1 MLYMSK
7 YNERIKAR
15 QLRKNGVSIVV
26 IASMLGVTK
35 SSVSAWCRD
44 ITLTPEQNFKLVK
57 NKGVSVTTGQRM
69 GAEAN
74 KKMRLNAIRD
84 AELYGQEMVKKIS
97 NRELLLIAT
106 ALYWSEGS
114 KSSRTSG
121 FVFVNSDPE
130 MILLMKKF
138 LVSTMGVAPEDII
151 CSVQINKIHEKRIGV
166 VLNFWKNLLILGEE
180 QIRKPYFVRTKTN
193 KVYENYDT
201 YFGVCRLIVSRSSQL
216 KYRMNG
222 LIKAL
227 KCNIS
232 SA

>member
-1 MLYMSK
+1 MSK

-130 MILLMKKF
+130 MIRVMRLFLIDVLKIPKKD
-138 LVSTMGVAPEDII
+138 LV
-151 CSVQINKIHEKRIGV
+151 CSIQINKIHEGRIEK
-166 VLNFWKNLLILGEE
+166 VLSFWKKLLQLPRN
-180 QIRKPYFVRTKTN
+180 QFRKPYYVNTRVT
-193 KVYENYDT
+193 KVYDNYDD
-201 YFGVCRLIVSRSSQL
+201 YHGVCRLVVRRGMNL
-216 KYRMNG
+216 KYRMIG
-222 LIKAL
+222 LIKAMKEDIL
-227 KCNIS
+227 